1 MDESIENATRYC
13 GRPFTRREI
22 DWINHLIETDPT
34 VTRQSLSR
42 KFCRKVDWRK
52 PDGGLKDMSCR
63 VAFLKMD
70 KDGLIRLPAPKRAY
84 SKPGSRKKRTADC
97 DPRENIVTPAG
108 GLNLRLELVKKGRSA
123 IWNEF
128 IDRYHYLG
136 YSALPGAQLRYFVK
150 SDDRIIAL
158 LGFGAAAW
166 KTAPRDEYI
175 GWTATQ
181 RKKGLH
187 RIVNNARFL
196 ILPWVRSKNLASRI
210 LSMAARRISDDWQAR
225 YHYRPYLLET
235 FVEKQ
240 RFSGTCYKAA
250 NWTRVGDTKGRGKL
264 DVKNEY
270 KLPVKSV
277 FLYPLCQNFREKLC
291 EATA

>member
-1 MDESIENATRYC
+1 MDTRKDNPIRYC
-13 GRPFTRREI
+13 GRPFTRQEI
-22 DWINHLIETDPT
+22 DWINRLIETDPKL
-34 VTRQSLSR
+34 TRQSLSR
-42 KFCRKVDWRK
+42 RFCRKADWRK

-84 SKPGSRKKRTADC
+84 AKPGSRKQRTAAC
-97 DPRENIVTPAG
+97 DPKERIVTPAG
-108 GLNLRLELVKKGRSA
+108 RLNLRIELVKKGRSA

-136 YSALPGAQLRYFVK
+136 YCALPGAQLRYFVK

-166 KTAPRDEYI
+166 KTAPRDGYI
-175 GWTATQ
+175 GWTASE
-181 RKKGLH
+181 RKVNLH
-187 RIVNNARFL
+187 RVVNNARFL
-196 ILPWVRSKNLASRI
+196 ILPWVASKNLASKI
-210 LSMAARRISDDWQAR
+210 LSMAAKRVADDWQSR
-225 YHYRPYLLET
+225 YHYRPCLLET

-240 RFSGTCYKAA
+240 RFTGACYKAA
-250 NWTRVGDTKGRGKL
+250 NWTLVGDTKGRGKL

-270 KLPVKSV
+270 KLPVKSI
-277 FLYPLCQNFREKLC
+277 FLYPLCRNFREKLRE
-291 EATA
+291 EAA